1 MTIVAIAN
9 QKGGVAKT
17 TTVQTLGEVFASRG
31 VHVLLVD
38 LDPQSCLTYAMG
50 IDADELRLSIH
61 DVILGRSTAGKAR
74 IERDGPDLLPSTI
87 DLAGSEIHLLTKTGR
102 EHVLSGAL
110 KPLRSE
116 YDLVLIDCPPSL
128 GLLTI
133 NALTAAAHL
142 IVPVQP
148 ETLSSRG
155 VGQLL
160 ETVEDVRSYTNPN
173 LNVLGA
179 IVTMY
184 DGRTNL
190 ARRVLEELPEAF
202 GIDVLPPPIPKTVRV
217 AEAPEY
223 GQTVLTYARTSRAA
237 VAYREVAASIEERL

>member
-17 TTVQTLGEVFASRG
+17 TSVQTLGEAFETAG
-31 VHVLLVD
+31 MHTLLVD

-50 IDADELRLSIH
+50 IDADSLESSVH
-61 DVILGRSTAGKAR
+61 DVMLGRTTAGKAR
-74 IERDGPDLLPSTI
+74 IEREGPSLLPSTI
-87 DLAGSEIHLLTKTGR
+87 DLAGSEIHLLTRTGR
-102 EHVLSGAL
+102 EHVLEHAL

-133 NALTAAAHL
+133 NALTAATHL
-142 IVPVQP
+142 IIPVQP
-148 ETLSSRG
+148 ETLSRRG

-160 ETVEDVRSYTNPN
+160 ETVEDVRSYTNPS
-173 LNVLGA
+173 LEVLGA
-179 IVTMY
+179 IVTMF

-202 GIDVLPPPIPKTVRV
+202 GIEVLPPPIPKTIRI

-223 GQTVLTYARTSRAA
+223 GQTVLTYARTSKAA
-237 VAYREVAASIEERL
+237 EAYRQVAESIKERL